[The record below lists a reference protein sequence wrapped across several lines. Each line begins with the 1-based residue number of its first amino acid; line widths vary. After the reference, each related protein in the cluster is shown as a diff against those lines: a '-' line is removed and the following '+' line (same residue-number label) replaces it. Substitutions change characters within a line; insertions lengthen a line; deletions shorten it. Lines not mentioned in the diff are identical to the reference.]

1 MERYLNNT
9 MDEKERAS
17 FEGQLKENPGLK
29 KQLEEVQTLIEGV
42 ETAALQGR
50 MDNFH
55 EALAKEEQEVK
66 QHNGFRKYTIAASIA
81 VLIGLASFWVL
92 TSEQPNDR
100 LFAKYFVPDPGLPT
114 TMGTDANYAFYEA
127 MVSYKR
133 ANYAVAIAQWSGLL
147 EEKPANDTLNYF
159 IGVAHLA
166 NSDAEKAMSYL
177 NALSEQPNSVFAD
190 EAFYYLGLAHLK
202 AGDLEAAKA
211 YFNKSQTERAW
222 AIMTEL
228 ND

>member
-1 MERYLNNT
+1 
-9 MDEKERAS
+9 MDEKERTS
-17 FEGQLKENPGLK
+17 FEAQLRDNATLK
-29 KQLEEVQTLIEGV
+29 KQVEEVSTLIKGV
-42 ETAALQGR
+42 ETAALQER
-50 MDNFH
+50 MDSFH
-55 EALAKEEQEVK
+55 EALIQEGQEVK
-66 QHNGFRKYTIAASIA
+66 QHNGFRKYAIAASVA

-133 ANYAVAIAQWSGLL
+133 ANYAAAISQWNTLL
-147 EEKPANDTLNYF
+147 EQKPTNDTLNYF

-166 NSDAEKAMSYL
+166 NSDAKKAMPYL
-177 NALSEQPNSVFAD
+177 SALAEYPNSAFVN
-190 EAFYYLGLAHLK
+190 EALYYLGLAHLK
-202 AGDLEAAKA
+202 AGDLELAKQ

-222 AIMTEL
+222 AILTEL